1 MRTLRKMS
9 RQNRTLKDTMLEALR
24 ANMGIVSKAAEA
36 AGIARSTHYLWL
48 QEDEEYKQAVEDISE
63 YVIDFAESALYR
75 LIKEKNPQATLFFLK
90 TRGKARGYVER
101 QEIEVTEK
109 KPLSWIAKDGEE

>member
-1 MRTLRKMS
+1 MNK
-9 RQNRTLKDTMLEALR
+9 QNMTLKVAMLEALR
-24 ANMGIVSKAAEA
+24 KNMGIVSKSAEA
-36 AGIARSTHYLWL
+36 AGISRNTHYLWL
-48 QEDEEYKQAVEDISE
+48 KEDEEYKQAVEDISE

-90 TRGKARGYVER
+90 TRGKARGYIER